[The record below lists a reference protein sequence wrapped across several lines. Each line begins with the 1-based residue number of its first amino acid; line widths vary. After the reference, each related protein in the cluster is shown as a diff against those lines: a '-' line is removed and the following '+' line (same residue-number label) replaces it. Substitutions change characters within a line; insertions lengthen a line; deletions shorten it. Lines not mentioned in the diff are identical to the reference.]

1 MSKGEH
7 YSTSDDL
14 AHFEKI
20 GASTNTTGWMQTFGA
35 TQHYRYP
42 QNVGAD
48 SVADNINFNSHDSSE
63 YAKKRMTAIDEA
75 TQEPYMLF
83 EFMKIREDKTEAR
96 NAEKTQGNGTS
107 YYNDIGKKANGSI
120 FASGGY
126 TRADRAAI
134 GQAKREDRNLALAE
148 DDVDLG
154 IANSWVDK
162 SLKAV
167 ATFFKDLVKTA
178 DRDYIGSAALYMP
191 TDIQIN
197 DTMVYNED
205 TRKIGA
211 LAEAILDGEA
221 SKGDVLNKQVLL
233 DPTVMGLMAGGAAY
247 AADKTGFGSSAAT
260 ALLALGTYGIGDLMQ
275 TELQRSTGKILN
287 PNELLRY
294 AQTALRS
301 FTFNWTF
308 LPDNEFES
316 NQATNIIKMFRKAAH
331 ATKKSSTMIT
341 VPDHVVVSFHGAKD
355 MIQIPPCYIESVN
368 VTYNPNVSSFFKRNN
383 APVEI
388 GFSLTIKEIVPIY
401 ADDVENR
408 GY

>member
-1 MSKGEH
+1 MANGSIDPAEDHRHQVGR
-7 YSTSDDL
+7 
-14 AHFEKI
+14 EKAAEI
-20 GASTNTTGWMQTFGA
+20 RGIPLP
-35 TQHYRYP
+35 QHYRYP
-42 QNVGAD
+42 QTVGKD
-48 SVADNINFNSHDSSE
+48 TYVDNINFNSHDSSK
-63 YAKKRMTAIDEA
+63 YAIQRMDFISEA
-75 TQEPYMLF
+75 TQEPFMLF
-83 EFMKIREDKTEAR
+83 EFMKIREDKTETK
-96 NAEKTQGNGTS
+96 NTQPTSATGDS
-107 YYNDIGKKANGSI
+107 YYNDVGKKVNGSI

-134 GQAKREDRNLALAE
+134 GAAKEADRNQAQAE

-154 IANSWVDK
+154 IASSWVDK
-162 SLKAV
+162 SLRAV
-167 ATFFKDLVKTA
+167 GTFFKDLVKTA
-178 DRDYIGSAALYMP
+178 DRDYIGSVALYMP

-233 DPTVMGLMAGGAAY
+233 DPTVLGLMAGGAAY
-247 AADKTGFGSSAAT
+247 AADKTGFGNSSAT
-260 ALLALGTYGIGDLMQ
+260 AIAALTTYGIGDMMQ

-301 FTFNWTF
+301 FTFSWIF

-316 NQATNIIKMFRKAAH
+316 NEATSIIKMFRKAAH
-331 ATKKSSTMIT
+331 ATKQSSTMIT
-341 VPDHVVVSFHGAKD
+341 VPDHVVTSFHGAKD

-401 ADDVENR
+401 SDDVENK

>member
-1 MSKGEH
+1 M
-7 YSTSDDL
+7 STSDDL

-20 GASTNTTGWMQTFGA
+20 GASTETTGWMQTFGA
-35 TQHYRYP
+35 TKHFKYP

-75 TQEPYMLF
+75 TREPFMLF
-83 EFMKIREDKTEAR
+83 EFMRIREDKAETAI
-96 NAEKTQGNGTS
+96 AEKTESIGTS
-107 YYNDIGKKANGSI
+107 YYNDVGKKANGSI

-134 GQAKREDRNLALAE
+134 GAAKREDRNMALAE

-162 SLKAV
+162 SLRAV
-167 ATFFKDLVKTA
+167 ATFFKDLVNTA
-178 DRDYIGSAALYMP
+178 ERDYIGSVALYMP

-211 LAEAILDGEA
+211 LAEAITDGEA
-221 SKGDVLNKQVLL
+221 KMGDVLNKQVLL

-260 ALLALGTYGIGDLMQ
+260 AITALTSYGIGDLMQ

-294 AQTALRS
+294 QQTALRT
-301 FTFNWTF
+301 FTFNWIF
-308 LPDNEFES
+308 LPDNEYES
-316 NQATNIIKMFRKAAH
+316 NQITGLIKMFRKAAH
-331 ATKKSSTMIT
+331 ATKQSSTMIT
-341 VPDHVVVSFHGAKD
+341 VPDHVVTSFHGAKD
-355 MIQIPPCYIESVN
+355 MIQIPPCYIESAN

-383 APVEI
+383 APVEV
-388 GFSLTIKEIVPIY
+388 GFSLTLKEIVPIY
-401 ADDVENR
+401 QDDVE
-408 GY
+408 GGF